1 MRSVGRN
8 VYFELSRSSAPDA
21 KTAGARVRTASSE
34 RLRSK
39 ALAWEE
45 NERLEMAFMMES
57 SRESW
62 AGLPAAG
69 RSRGAQQS
77 RIKDRPWRRAPR
89 DKLRRASN
97 PALSLFR
104 LLPLRGRSKFLLWDD
119 RYSDGWSPV
128 TRV

>member
-21 KTAGARVRTASSE
+21 KTAGARVRTASSD

-45 NERLEMAFMMES
+45 NDRLEMAFMMES
-57 SRESW
+57 SRGSW

-69 RSRGAQQS
+69 RSRGAEQS
-77 RIKDRPWRRAPR
+77 RIEDRPAAA
-89 DKLRRASN
+89 RASALVLDGEH
-97 PALSLFR
+97 PAIHWEESAIPPSPSFR
-104 LLPLRGRSKFLLWDD
+104 V
-119 RYSDGWSPV
+119 SPSW
-128 TRV
+128 